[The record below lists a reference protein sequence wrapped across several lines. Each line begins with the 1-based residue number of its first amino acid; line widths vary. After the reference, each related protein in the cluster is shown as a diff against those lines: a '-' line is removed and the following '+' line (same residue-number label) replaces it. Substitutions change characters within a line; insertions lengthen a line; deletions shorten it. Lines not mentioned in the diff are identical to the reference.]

1 MEFTEK
7 RNEKSRSKA
16 HNMIDDFLGR
26 YKYQAGQSNLYGV
39 FTSDSVFWDFRQ
51 SLMDDCNNRCCYCMR
66 NIRAT
71 TLEHVILRS
80 TTDQEKYDK
89 YFTIESDLERD
100 DMKME
105 TSIKEITPHSPY
117 PHTIAYENLIPSC
130 FGHLESKDSKCCNL
144 YRGEKFVHPL
154 TFRKDIHDEII
165 YYHDGGIEWTA
176 EPGDDPDDVL
186 TLSKLGL
193 DCLELTIIRRI
204 WYYLVSHNETPSTVD
219 KDNMIY
225 ELIDLIN
232 DNNEEEM
239 IMQFKKPNYWRLI
252 SEYDYFA
259 NQNLFTIRQN

>member
-7 RNEKSRSKA
+7 RNEKSRTKA

-39 FTSDSVFWDFRQ
+39 FTSDSVFGDFRQ

-105 TSIKEITPHSPY
+105 TSIKEIIPHSPY

-130 FGHLESKDSKCCNL
+130 LGHLASKDSKCCNL

-154 TFRKDIHDEII
+154 TFRRDIHDEVV
-165 YYHDGGIEWTA
+165 YYNDGGIEWK
-176 EPGDDPDDVL
+176 EDPNDDPDGVL
-186 TLSKLGL
+186 TVSKLGL

-204 WYYLVSHNETPSTVD
+204 WYYIVSHNQTL
-219 KDNMIY
+219 DNIDV
-225 ELIDLIN
+225 EDLIN
-232 DNNEEEM
+232 DLFIEATEEEEEM
-239 IMQFKKPNYWRLI
+239 IMQFKKEDYWHLI
-252 SEYDYFA
+252 GQYDYFNNA
-259 NQNLFTIRQN
+259 DLFEDR